1 MANEGSVAPKE
12 RVNIRYRPAT
22 GDAKE
27 EIELPMKHVVL
38 GDFTLRADDTPLEE
52 RERVNINK
60 DNFNDVMRSMDL
72 TVDANVEDRLSGEAD
87 AQMSVHLKFDSLKDF
102 EPEQIVNQVPELRK
116 LLELRQ
122 ALVALKGPLGNTP
135 AFRKAI
141 QSIVDDEGARAAL
154 MKELGAGGEGEA
166 S

>member
-1 MANEGSVAPKE
+1 MKSTAALPTMPPSVRRTAP
-12 RVNIRYRPAT
+12 P
-22 GDAKE
+22 DAK
-27 EIELPMKHVVL
+27 L
-38 GDFTLRADDTPLEE
+38 
-52 RERVNINK
+52 
-60 DNFNDVMRSMDL
+60 
-72 TVDANVEDRLSGEAD
+72 
-87 AQMSVHLKFDSLKDF
+87 SVHLKFDSLKDF
-102 EPEQIVNQVPELRK
+102 EPEQVVNQVPELRK

-154 MKELGAGGEGEA
+154 LKELGAGDAEA